1 MRKEDVLEDGE
12 RDCWFELATVSLVC
26 TSSASFTVRG
36 VLLHS

>member
-1 MRKEDVLEDGE
+1 MVRDFILEC
-12 RDCWFELATVSLVC
+12 RFELATVSLVC